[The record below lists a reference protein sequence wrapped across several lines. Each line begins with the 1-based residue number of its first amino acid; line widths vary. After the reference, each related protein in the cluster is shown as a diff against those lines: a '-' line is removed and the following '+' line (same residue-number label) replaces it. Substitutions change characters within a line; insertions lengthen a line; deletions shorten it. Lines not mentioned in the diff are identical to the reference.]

1 MAAAKVRFSLAPET
15 RVRSVYEAGRDGF
28 WVHRWLVAHGME
40 NIVVDS
46 SSIEVKRRARHAKTD
61 RLDVRQAAGAAA
73 AVGRRGKRGRGA
85 WCTCRR
91 WRRKTARQL
100 RREIETVGAIATR
113 VRNRIHGLLATQGLA
128 ARVKCATLPRG
139 WPRRRPGD
147 GRPLPTAL
155 RERLAHEW
163 AYLQTIEAR
172 ATALAQ
178 QRAEQIAHGTTRVA
192 HVARA
197 LQRLRAVGAT
207 SAALY
212 SAELF
217 GTRTFQN
224 GRQVSALSGLA
235 PVPYRS
241 DQRVGD
247 LGISKT
253 SRSAIRRVAIQ
264 GAWCWLRWQR
274 ESALTQWFERRFAAA
289 GKRARRIGIVA
300 VARKLIIALWRFVD
314 HGVIPEGAIVTGR
327 AGSPRRSRHRAGVRC
342 SLFSWVPPSTV
353 YTDGAAHRQG
363 PSMMQLV
370 RDHAS
375 PRIEMI
381 EGFLGLEWTVLRHA

>member
-1 MAAAKVRFSLAPET
+1 MTATTRTVECNADATLWLAFELGSTKWTLGFTTGAAQRPRIRTITAGDLGALEREIAAAKVRFSLAPET
-15 RVRSVYEAGRDGF
+15 RVRSVYEAGRDSF
-28 WVHRWLVAHGME
+28 WVHRWLVAHGIE

-61 RLDVRQAAGAAA
+61 RLDVRKLLEQLLRWAG
-73 AVGRRGKRGRGA
+73 GA
-85 WCTCRR
+85 SRTWSVVHVPTAEAED
-91 WRRKTARQL
+91 ARQL
-100 RREIETVGAIATR
+100 TRELETVGVDRTR
-113 VRNRIHGLLATQGLA
+113 VRNRIQGLLATQGVRLELTRHFA
-128 ARVKCATLPRG
+128 ARLAVAQT
-139 WPRRRPGD
+139 GD
-147 GRPLPTAL
+147 GRPFPPAL
-155 RERLAHEW
+155 RERIAHEW
-163 AYLQTIEAR
+163 ASLQTIEAR
-172 ATALAQ
+172 AKRLAQ
-178 QRAEQIAHGTTRVA
+178 QRAEQIAQGTTRVA

-253 SRSAIRRVAIQ
+253 SRSVLRRVAIQ

-274 ESALTQWFERRFAAA
+274 ESALTHWFDRRFAAA

-314 HGVIPEGAIVTGR
+314 HGVIPEGAIV
-327 AGSPRRSRHRAGVRC
+327 H
-342 SLFSWVPPSTV
+342 
-353 YTDGAAHRQG
+353 
-363 PSMMQLV
+363 
-370 RDHAS
+370 
-375 PRIEMI
+375 
-381 EGFLGLEWTVLRHA
+381 

>member
-1 MAAAKVRFSLAPET
+1 MTATTRTMECNADAILWLAFELGSTKWTLGFTTGAAQRPRIRTISAGDLGALEGEIAAAKVRFSLAAET
-15 RVRSVYEAGRDGF
+15 PVRSVYEAGRDGF
-28 WVHRWLVAHGME
+28 WVHRWLVAHGLD

-46 SSIEVKRRARHAKTD
+46 SSIEVNRRARHAKTD
-61 RLDVRQAAGAAA
+61 RLDVRKLLEQL
-73 AVGRRGKRGRGA
+73 
-85 WCTCRR
+85 RR
-91 WRRKTARQL
+91 WAGGATRTWSVVHVPTAEAEDARQL
-100 RREIETVGAIATR
+100 ARAIETVGVDRTR
-113 VRNRIHGLLATQGLA
+113 VRNRIHGLLATQGVRLELTARFAMRLA
-128 ARVKCATLPRG
+128 VAQT
-139 WPRRRPGD
+139 GD
-147 GRPLPTAL
+147 GRPFPTGL
-155 RERLAHEW
+155 RERIADEW

-172 ATALAQ
+172 AKALAL
-178 QRAEQIAHGTTRVA
+178 RRTELIAHGTTRVA
-192 HVARA
+192 QVARA
-197 LQRLRAVGAT
+197 LQRVRAIGAT

-253 SRSAIRRVAIQ
+253 SRGAVRRVAIQ

-274 ESALTQWFERRFAAA
+274 ESTLTKWFERRFAAA

-314 HGVIPEGAIVTGR
+314 QGVIPEGAII
-327 AGSPRRSRHRAGVRC
+327 
-342 SLFSWVPPSTV
+342 
-353 YTDGAAHRQG
+353 Q
-363 PSMMQLV
+363 
-370 RDHAS
+370 
-375 PRIEMI
+375 
-381 EGFLGLEWTVLRHA
+381 

>member
-1 MAAAKVRFSLAPET
+1 MTATTRTVECNAETTLWLAFELGSTKWTLGFTTGAAQRPRIRTIPAGDLRALEGEIAAAKMRFSLAADTP
-15 RVRSVYEAGRDGF
+15 VRSVFEAGRDGF
-28 WVHRWLVAHGME
+28 WVHRWLVARGID

-61 RLDVRQAAGAAA
+61 RLDVRKLLEQLLRWAGGARRTWSVVHVPTPAAED
-73 AVGRRGKRGRGA
+73 
-85 WCTCRR
+85 
-91 WRRKTARQL
+91 ARQL
-100 RREIETVGAIATR
+100 TREIETVGVDRTR
-113 VRNRIHGLLATQGLA
+113 VRNRIHGLLATQGVRLELTARFAARLA
-128 ARVKCATLPRG
+128 AVQT
-139 WPRRRPGD
+139 GD
-147 GRPLPTAL
+147 GRPFPAGL
-155 RERLAHEW
+155 RERIAHEW

-172 ATALAQ
+172 AKTLAQ

-192 HVARA
+192 QVARA

-253 SRSAIRRVAIQ
+253 SRSDIRRVAIQ

-274 ESALTQWFERRFAAA
+274 ESALTHWFERRFAAA

-300 VARKLIIALWRFVD
+300 VARKLILALWRFVD
-314 HGVIPEGAIVTGR
+314 QGVIPEGAIV
-327 AGSPRRSRHRAGVRC
+327 H
-342 SLFSWVPPSTV
+342 
-353 YTDGAAHRQG
+353 
-363 PSMMQLV
+363 
-370 RDHAS
+370 
-375 PRIEMI
+375 
-381 EGFLGLEWTVLRHA
+381 

>member
-1 MAAAKVRFSLAPET
+1 MTATTRTVECNADATLWLAFELGSTKWTLGFTTGAAQRPRLRTISAGDMPSLAREIAAAKVRFGLPAET
-15 RVRSVYEAGRDGF
+15 PVRSVYEAGRDGF
-28 WVHRWLVAHGME
+28 WVHRWLVAHGID

-61 RLDVRQAAGAAA
+61 RLDVRKLLEQLLRWAGGA
-73 AVGRRGKRGRGA
+73 RRTWSVVHVPTA
-85 WCTCRR
+85 EAED
-91 WRRKTARQL
+91 ARQL
-100 RREIETVGAIATR
+100 TREIETVGVDRTR
-113 VRNRIHGLLATQGLA
+113 VRNRIHGLLATQGVRLELTARFAARLA
-128 ARVKCATLPRG
+128 AAQT
-139 WPRRRPGD
+139 GD
-147 GRPLPTAL
+147 GGPFPAGL
-155 RERLAHEW
+155 RERIAHEW

-172 ATALAQ
+172 AKALAQ
-178 QRAEQIAHGTTRVA
+178 RRMEQIAHGTTRVA

-197 LQRLRAVGAT
+197 LQRVRAVGAT

-274 ESALTQWFERRFAAA
+274 DSALTHWFERRFAAA

-314 HGVIPEGAIVTGR
+314 HGVIPEGAIV
-327 AGSPRRSRHRAGVRC
+327 H
-342 SLFSWVPPSTV
+342 
-353 YTDGAAHRQG
+353 
-363 PSMMQLV
+363 
-370 RDHAS
+370 
-375 PRIEMI
+375 
-381 EGFLGLEWTVLRHA
+381 